1 MTSIIKTES
10 LSKDYGS
17 KRALDSITLD
27 IESGLPIG
35 LVGPNGAGKTTFFSI
50 VCGYIQASA
59 GSIEV
64 FGTRPADPALRG
76 RISILPQDARL
87 AKGVAVLQQL
97 RTFAELQGFS
107 YKSSRTEAQRVL
119 ELVELADVGKQPPE
133 FLSHGMYKRVA
144 IAQAFIGEPELVI
157 LDEPTSGLDP
167 NTAES
172 IRALIHTQK
181 TERTFII
188 SSHNLD
194 DIENLC
200 QRILIM
206 KQGKITH
213 YEEVAQLINRTNIL
227 SIRLEQAAPGNIKEM
242 LTIIDSINHIEISDS
257 GDHRITI
264 HFSEENAAGIEIS
277 VLQCLTQAGIQYRE
291 FSRGESLSQKVS
303 DITKD

>member
-1 MTSIIKTES
+1 MASIIKTES
-10 LSKDYGS
+10 LSKNYGN
-17 KRALDSITLD
+17 KRVLDSIDLE

-50 VCGYIQASA
+50 VCGYIKASA

-64 FGTRPADPALRG
+64 FGARPADPALLG
-76 RISILPQDARL
+76 RFSILPQDARL
-87 AKGVAVLQQL
+87 AKGVPVLQQL

-107 YKSSRTEAQRVL
+107 RQSSLTEAQRVL
-119 ELVELADVGKQPPE
+119 ELVDLADVGKQPPE

-157 LDEPTSGLDP
+157 LDEPTAGLDP

-172 IRALIHTQK
+172 IRALIHAQK

-188 SSHNLD
+188 SSHNLN

-200 QRILIM
+200 HHILIM

-213 YEEVAQLINRTNIL
+213 YEEVAQLINRTSIL
-227 SIRLEQAAPGNIKEM
+227 SIRLEQAAPGNIKEV
-242 LTIIDSINHIEISDS
+242 LAIIDNISHVEISES

-264 HFSEENAAGIEIS
+264 HLSEDNAAGIEIN
-277 VLQCLTQAGIQYRE
+277 VLQCLTEAGIQYRE

-303 DITKD
+303 NITKD